1 MANWKKVLV
10 SGSNI
15 EITSIT
21 SSATPTIGS
30 IGTNYVT
37 MIDPTT
43 GFVSKI
49 TSGNFQASLGS
60 YAYTASAVTGT
71 PVIIGAADTLTISG
85 SSGLT
90 SAITT
95 VAGGAKINVSANAG
109 NGITVVG
116 NSITVDTGSAHFT
129 SGVKNTTF
137 TAGNFVDSPEIDFTV
152 TTGTSVTA
160 ALINGSIAN
169 AKLTNSTISGK
180 ALGTNL
186 DSHTAG
192 VGLLGTAYNGSA
204 AQTWTVDS
212 GSMLPFYTSSTFAK
226 VSGDIT
232 ITAGGVSAIGSSK
245 VTNAMLVNSS
255 IYIAAGNGLTGD
267 ASTALGATASLAVGA
282 GSGIAVAAD
291 SVALKNAGSLTN
303 NTLTKW
309 DSGNT
314 QLVDS
319 GVTDDGTTI
328 TLGRNTNVT
337 GRLTVS
343 GALTG
348 SAVSASGT
356 VSGGTLT
363 SGGTISAV
371 STITAGTGLSTTTG
385 NITSPAGYVRAGTPS
400 PAGSGITGN
409 VEGQLGWFNTLTST
423 GDLTVSGNA
432 TVTGNLTVAGTAS
445 FTNSTSL
452 LIADKFA
459 LLASGSTSLTDGGII
474 IQNTAGGIGTA
485 FYLEAGSAGSTGT
498 YGRFAVTG
506 SLAANATT
514 ATVDEFFVTVKTNTG
529 LPLADPTFG
538 GSTSGYGNIYVNSS
552 NGDIFIY
559 S

>member
-43 GFVSKI
+43 GYVSKI

-71 PVIIGAADTLTISG
+71 PVVIGAADTLTISG
-85 SSGLT
+85 SLGLT

-109 NGITVVG
+109 NGIAVVG
-116 NSITVDTGSAHFT
+116 NSITVDTGSSHFI
-129 SGVKNTTF
+129 SGVDNEIFK
-137 TAGNFVDSPEIDFTV
+137 TANFVDSSEIDFTV
-152 TTGTSVTA
+152 TAGTSVTA

-169 AKLTNSTISGK
+169 AKLT
-180 ALGTNL
+180 
-186 DSHTAG
+186 
-192 VGLLGTAYNGSA
+192 
-204 AQTWTVDS
+204 
-212 GSMLPFYTSSTFAK
+212 
-226 VSGDIT
+226 
-232 ITAGGVSAIGSSK
+232 
-245 VTNAMLVNSS
+245 NSS

-314 QLVDS
+314 QLANS

-337 GRLTVS
+337 GYLTVS
-343 GALTG
+343 GAITG

-356 VSGGTLT
+356 VSGGTIT

-371 STITAGTGLSTTTG
+371 STITAGTGLSTTAG

-400 PAGSGITGN
+400 PAGSGIAGN

-474 IQNTAGGIGTA
+474 IQNAAGSIGTA
-485 FYLEAGSAGSTGT
+485 FYLEAGSAGSTGV
-498 YGRFAVTG
+498 YGRFATTG

-514 ATVDEFFVTVKTNTG
+514 ATADEFFVTVKTNTG
-529 LPLADPTFG
+529 LPSAAPTFG